1 MKIAVLASSVALA
14 LSALSGHSHAQTY
27 DLVQAYRD
35 ALANDAQLLSARSAL
50 EAAKERVP
58 QAAAGLKPNV
68 ALTGSTGYQYFQ
80 NNPNTGTSFS
90 KSFAPTTLGV
100 NLTYPLFRLQNVEA
114 LEQSKIQQ
122 SVSEAQLAQT
132 QVDLILRV
140 AQAYFDV
147 LAAQDSLGTVRAQ
160 KRAVAEQ
167 LASAKRNF
175 EVGTATITDQ
185 QEAQAKFDLVVAQE
199 FAGESDLEVK
209 YSALS
214 MLTGKPVNRTK
225 VLRPGVALQ
234 APQPARETEW
244 VDSARANNYQVQQ
257 AVLGAEVARREINK
271 QRYGE
276 YPTIDVVGGI
286 THSRNPVTLAA
297 GGGGNT
303 NTANVGLQLNVPL
316 YTGGA
321 INARVREAAANME
334 KSKADLEVARRQVE
348 QATRVSYVGVNSGL
362 AQVRALE
369 AAERSSQL
377 ALDSNQLGYQVGV
390 RINVDVLNAQQQL
403 FTTRRDLSKARYD
416 TILAGLKLKA
426 SAGSLKEEDIDMIN
440 GLLSEPVAVVVPA
453 PAPSPGNSSGV
464 ATPVPA
470 PAAQTTT
477 SRPAATAPQAA
488 PATDTR
494 PAMRSPAA
502 SEQRGGRSRKPMAP
516 KDR

>member
-1 MKIAVLASSVALA
+1 MKFAAIASGVALA
-14 LSALSGHSHAQTY
+14 LSALSGLSHSQTY

-35 ALANDAQLLSARSAL
+35 SLANDAQLLSARSAL

-90 KSFAPTTLGV
+90 RSFAPTTLGV
-100 NLTYPLFRLQNVEA
+100 NLSYPLFRLQNVEA

-122 SVSEAQLAQT
+122 SVSEAQLAQV

-199 FAGESDLEVK
+199 FAGDSDLEVK
-209 YSALS
+209 YAALS
-214 MLTGKPVNRTK
+214 ILTGKPINRNK

-234 APQPARETEW
+234 APQPPREIEW

-257 AVLGAEVARREINK
+257 AALAAEVARREINK
-271 QRYGE
+271 QRYGD
-276 YPTIDVVGGI
+276 YPTLDVVGGI
-286 THSRNPVTLAA
+286 THSRNPVTLVA

-303 NTANVGLQLNVPL
+303 NSANVGLQLNVPL

-321 INARVREAAANME
+321 ATARVREAAANLE

-426 SAGSLKEEDIDMIN
+426 SAGSLKEEDIEMIN
-440 GLLSEPVAVVVPA
+440 GLLSEPVVVPE
-453 PAPSPGNSSGV
+453 PA
-464 ATPVPA
+464 A
-470 PAAQTTT
+470 PAALSNAPASSGATAPAKPTTT
-477 SRPAATAPQAA
+477 SPGPSAS
-488 PATDTR
+488 DTK
-494 PAMRSPAA
+494 PAMKAPAA

>member
-1 MKIAVLASSVALA
+1 MKFAALASSVTLALA
-14 LSALSGHSHAQTY
+14 TFSGLGQAQSY

-35 ALANDAQLLSARSAL
+35 SLANDAQMQSAKASL
-50 EAAKERVP
+50 DAAKERVP

-68 ALTGSTGYQYFQ
+68 ALTGSTGWQFFQ
-80 NNPNTGTSFS
+80 NNPNSGTSFS
-90 KSFAPTTLGV
+90 KSFSPTTLGV
-100 NLTYPLFRLQNVEA
+100 SLSYPLFRLQNVEA

-122 SVSEAQLAQT
+122 SASEAQLAQT
-132 QVDLILRV
+132 QVDLIIRV
-140 AQAYFDV
+140 TQAFFDA
-147 LAAQDSLGTVRAQ
+147 LSSQDSLDTIGAQ

-185 QEAQAKFDLVVAQE
+185 QEAQAKYDLVVAQE
-199 FAGESDLEVK
+199 FAGQGDLEIK
-209 YSALS
+209 NAALS
-214 MLTGKPVNRTK
+214 LLTGKPTLRTK

-257 AVLGAEVARREINK
+257 AVLGAEVARREIAK
-271 QRYGE
+271 QRFGD
-276 YPTIDVVGGI
+276 YPTVDIVGGL

-303 NTANVGLQLNVPL
+303 NTANVGLQLNIPL
-316 YTGGA
+316 YNGGLVT
-321 INARVREAAANME
+321 ARVREAAANYE

-348 QATRVSYVGVNSGL
+348 QATRVSYVGINNGL

-416 TILAGLKLKA
+416 TIMAGLKLKA
-426 SAGSLKEEDIDMIN
+426 SAGSLKEDDIEMIN
-440 GLLSEPVAVVVPA
+440 GLLAEYVAPTPSVSSPTLSA
-453 PAPSPGNSSGV
+453 PTSPPPTGG
-464 ATPVPA
+464 T
-470 PAAQTTT
+470 PAAGSTP
-477 SRPAATAPQAA
+477 SADVKPG
-488 PATDTR
+488 TR
-494 PAMRSPAA
+494 PTLNT
-502 SEQRGGRSRKPMAP
+502 EQRGGRARKPAAP
-516 KDR
+516 KERSSN

>member
-1 MKIAVLASSVALA
+1 MKFAVLASSIALA
-14 LSALSGHSHAQTY
+14 LSSLSEQSYAQSY
-27 DLVQAYRD
+27 DLVQSYRD
-35 ALANDAQLLSARSAL
+35 SLANDAQLLSARSAL

-100 NLTYPLFRLQNVEA
+100 NLSYPLFRLQNVEA

-122 SVSEAQLAQT
+122 SAAEAVLAQT
-132 QVDLILRV
+132 QIDLILRV

-147 LAAQDSLGTVRAQ
+147 LASQDSLGTVRAQ

-185 QEAQAKFDLVVAQE
+185 QEAQAKYDLVVAQE
-199 FAGESDLEVK
+199 FAGESDLEIK
-209 YSALS
+209 YAGLS
-214 MLTGKPVNRTK
+214 LLTGKPVNGNK

-234 APQPARETEW
+234 APQPARETAW

-257 AVLGAEVARREINK
+257 AMLGAEVARREIDK
-271 QRYGE
+271 QRYGD
-276 YPTIDVVGGI
+276 YPTIDIVGGFA
-286 THSRNPVTLAA
+286 HSRNPVTLAA

-321 INARVREAAANME
+321 VNARVREAAANLE

-416 TILAGLKLKA
+416 TIIAGLKLKA
-426 SAGSLKEEDIDMIN
+426 SAGSLKEEDIEMIN
-440 GLLSEPVAVVVPA
+440 ALLSEPVVA
-453 PAPSPGNSSGV
+453 PE
-464 ATPVPA
+464 PA
-470 PAAQTTT
+470 PAARTT
-477 SRPAATAPQAA
+477 SPPAAAVKPPVAA
-488 PATDTR
+488 PAQA
-494 PAMRSPAA
+494 PASDAKPGMRSPAA
-502 SEQRGGRSRKPMAP
+502 SEQRGGRSRKPVAP
-516 KDR
+516 RDR

>member
-1 MKIAVLASSVALA
+1 MKFAVLASSVALA
-14 LSALSGHSHAQTY
+14 LSSVSGLSHAQTY
-27 DLVQAYRD
+27 DLVQAYKD
-35 ALANDAQLLSARSAL
+35 SLANDAQLLSARSAL

-100 NLTYPLFRLQNVEA
+100 NLSYPLFRLQNVEA

-122 SVSEAQLAQT
+122 SVSEALLAQT

-140 AQAYFDV
+140 SQAYFDV
-147 LAAQDSLGTVRAQ
+147 LASQDSLETVRAQ

-185 QEAQAKFDLVVAQE
+185 QEAQAKYDLVVAQE

-209 YSALS
+209 YSGLS
-214 MLTGKPVNRTK
+214 LLTGKPVNRNK
-225 VLRPGVALQ
+225 VLRPGVTLQ
-234 APQPARETEW
+234 GPQPARENDW

-257 AVLGAEVARREINK
+257 AMLSAEVARREIDK
-271 QRYGE
+271 QRYGD
-276 YPTIDVVGGI
+276 YPTIDIVGGL

-303 NTANVGLQLNVPL
+303 NSANVGLQLNVPL

-321 INARVREAAANME
+321 ATARVREAAANFE
-334 KSKADLEVARRQVE
+334 KIKADLEVARRQVE

-426 SAGSLKEEDIDMIN
+426 SAGSLKEDDIEMIN
-440 GLLSEPVAVVVPA
+440 GLLSEPVAVAEPAPAALTNTPIPAKPPVAAPPA
-453 PAPSPGNSSGV
+453 PAPASDAKPGI
-464 ATPVPA
+464 
-470 PAAQTTT
+470 
-477 SRPAATAPQAA
+477 
-488 PATDTR
+488 
-494 PAMRSPAA
+494 RSPAA
-502 SEQRGGRSRKPMAP
+502 SEQRGGRSRKPIAP

>member
-1 MKIAVLASSVALA
+1 MKFAVLASSVALA
-14 LSALSGHSHAQTY
+14 LGALSGLSHAQTY
-27 DLVQAYRD
+27 DLVQAYKD
-35 ALANDAQLLSARSAL
+35 SLANDAQLLSARSAL

-80 NNPNTGTSFS
+80 NNPNTGSSFS

-100 NLTYPLFRLQNVEA
+100 NLSYPLFRLQNVEA

-122 SVSEAQLAQT
+122 SVSEALLAQT

-140 AQAYFDV
+140 SQAYFDV
-147 LAAQDSLGTVRAQ
+147 LASQDSLETVRAQ

-185 QEAQAKFDLVVAQE
+185 QEAQAKYDLVVAQE

-209 YSALS
+209 FSALS
-214 MLTGKPVNRTK
+214 LLTGKPVNRTK
-225 VLRPGVALQ
+225 VLRPGVVLQ
-234 APQPARETEW
+234 SPQPARENDW

-257 AVLGAEVARREINK
+257 AMLGAEVARREIDK
-271 QRYGE
+271 QRYGD
-276 YPTIDVVGGI
+276 YPTIDIVGGL

-303 NTANVGLQLNVPL
+303 NSANVGLQLNVPL
-316 YTGGA
+316 YSGGA
-321 INARVREAAANME
+321 ATARVREAAANLE
-334 KSKADLEVARRQVE
+334 KIKADLEVARRQVE

-426 SAGSLKEEDIDMIN
+426 GAGSLKEDDIEMIN
-440 GLLSEPVAVVVPA
+440 GLLSEPVAVA
-453 PAPSPGNSSGV
+453 A
-464 ATPVPA
+464 PA
-470 PAAQTTT
+470 PAALT
-477 SRPAATAPQAA
+477 STPIPAKPPVSAPTATPPAASPSASDAKPG
-488 PATDTR
+488 
-494 PAMRSPAA
+494 MRSPAA
-502 SEQRGGRSRKPMAP
+502 SEQRGGRSRKPIAP

>member
-1 MKIAVLASSVALA
+1 MKFAVLASSVALA
-14 LSALSGHSHAQTY
+14 LSSLSGLSNAQTY
-27 DLVQAYRD
+27 DLVQAYKD
-35 ALANDAQLLSARSAL
+35 SLANDAQLLSARSAL

-68 ALTGSTGYQYFQ
+68 ALTASTGYQYFQ
-80 NNPNTGTSFS
+80 NNPNAGTSFS

-100 NLTYPLFRLQNVEA
+100 NLSYPLFRLQNVEA

-122 SVSEAQLAQT
+122 SVAEAALAQT

-140 AQAYFDV
+140 SQAYFDV
-147 LAAQDSLGTVRAQ
+147 LASQDSLETVRAQ

-175 EVGTATITDQ
+175 EVGTATVTDQ
-185 QEAQAKFDLVVAQE
+185 QEAQAKYDLVVAQE

-214 MLTGKPVNRTK
+214 LLTGKPVNRNK
-225 VLRPGVALQ
+225 VLRPGVTLQ
-234 APQPARETEW
+234 GPQPARENDW

-257 AVLGAEVARREINK
+257 AILGAEVARREIDK
-271 QRYGE
+271 QRYGD
-276 YPTIDVVGGI
+276 YPTIDIIGGL

-303 NTANVGLQLNVPL
+303 NSANVGLQLNVPL
-316 YTGGA
+316 YSGGA
-321 INARVREAAANME
+321 ASARVREAAANFE
-334 KSKADLEVARRQVE
+334 KIKADLEVARRQVE

-426 SAGSLKEEDIDMIN
+426 GAGSLKEEDIEMIN
-440 GLLSEPVAVVVPA
+440 GLLSEPLAVSQA
-453 PAPSPGNSSGV
+453 P
-464 ATPVPA
+464 
-470 PAAQTTT
+470 PAALTITPIP
-477 SRPAATAPQAA
+477 SKPPAAVPPPAA
-488 PATDTR
+488 PASDAK
-494 PAMRSPAA
+494 PGMRSPAA
-502 SEQRGGRSRKPMAP
+502 SEQRGGRSRKPIAP